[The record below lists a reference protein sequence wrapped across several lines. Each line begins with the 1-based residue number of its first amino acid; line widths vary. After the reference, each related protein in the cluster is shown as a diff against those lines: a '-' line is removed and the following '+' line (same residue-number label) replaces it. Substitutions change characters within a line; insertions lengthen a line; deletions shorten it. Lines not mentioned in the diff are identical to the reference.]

1 MMNVECGMNGTASRS
16 LASKETLERLLIKQE
31 NNLKYHNTMKALK
44 TLILTAA
51 LVCGGMMTA
60 HAQLGGGQKIVYVD
74 SEYIMENIPEYG
86 DAQEE
91 LNALST
97 KWQKEVKAVYDKVEE
112 MYTKYQTEMLLLSED
127 QKRAREQAIVAK
139 EQEAKNLQMQY
150 FGSEGQLY
158 QKRTELIQP
167 IQEKVYTAMKELAQT
182 KNYAFILD
190 LASGTSVL
198 YASDKNDVSD
208 DVLDQLGNVMQ
219 TVRREDRR
227 KATATPTSTGTGSG
241 KTGGTKTN
249 ASSAKT
255 NTPKTSTTKPG
266 SGKASETKAKKN

>member
-1 MMNVECGMNGTASRS
+1 
-16 LASKETLERLLIKQE
+16 
-31 NNLKYHNTMKALK
+31 MKTFKA
-44 TLILTAA
+44 LILTAA
-51 LVCGGMMTA
+51 LVCGGIMTA
-60 HAQLGGGQKIVYVD
+60 NAQLGGGQKIVYVD

-91 LNALST
+91 LNSLST
-97 KWQKEVKAVYDKVEE
+97 KWQNEVKALYDKVSE
-112 MYTKYQTEMLLLSED
+112 MYSKYQTEMLLLSED
-127 QKRAREQAIVAK
+127 QKRAREQAIIDK

-150 FGSEGQLY
+150 FGADGQLY

-167 IQEKVYTAMKELAQT
+167 IQEKVYTAMKELAQS
-182 KNYAFILD
+182 KNYAFIFD

-227 KATATPTSTGTGSG
+227 KAASAAAGGTTSGGGKGVKPTSG
-241 KTGGTKTN
+241 K
-249 ASSAKT
+249 
-255 NTPKTSTTKPG
+255 PKK
-266 SGKASETKAKKN
+266 

>member
-1 MMNVECGMNGTASRS
+1 
-16 LASKETLERLLIKQE
+16 
-31 NNLKYHNTMKALK
+31 MKAFK

-51 LVCGGMMTA
+51 LVCGGIMTA
-60 HAQLGGGQKIVYVD
+60 NAQIGGGQKIVYVD
-74 SEYIMENIPEYG
+74 SEYIMENIPEYA

-97 KWQKEVKAVYDKVEE
+97 KWQKEVKAVYDKVSE
-112 MYTKYQTEMLLLSED
+112 MYSKYQTEMLLLSED
-127 QKRAREQAIVAK
+127 QKRAREQAIVDK

-167 IQEKVYTAMKELAQT
+167 IQEKVYTAMKEVAQA
-182 KNYAFILD
+182 KNYAFIFD

-198 YASDKNDVSD
+198 YANEKNDVSD

-227 KATATPTSTGTGSG
+227 RTAAGNVSGSTGGTSAGKGGTTGG
-241 KTGGTKTN
+241 VKGGTTGGTKGGTTGG
-249 ASSAKT
+249 SKGGEVK
-255 NTPKTSTTKPG
+255 PKK
-266 SGKASETKAKKN
+266 

>member
-1 MMNVECGMNGTASRS
+1 
-16 LASKETLERLLIKQE
+16 
-31 NNLKYHNTMKALK
+31 MKALK
-44 TLILTAA
+44 TLILTA
-51 LVCGGMMTA
+51 LICGGVMTA
-60 HAQLGGGQKIVYVD
+60 HAQLGGGQRIVYVD

-91 LNALST
+91 LNALSA
-97 KWQKEVKAVYDKVEE
+97 KWQKEVKAVYDKVSE
-112 MYTKYQTEMLLLSED
+112 MYSKYQTEMLLLSED
-127 QKRAREQAIVAK
+127 QKRSREQAIIDK

-167 IQEKVYTAMKELAQT
+167 IQEKVYTAMKEVAQS

-198 YASDKNDVSD
+198 YANDKNDISD

-219 TVRREDRR
+219 TVRRESRR
-227 KATATPTSTGTGSG
+227 KA
-241 KTGGTKTN
+241 N
-249 ASSAKT
+249 ASSTGGSTGNIK
-255 NTPKTSTTKPG
+255 PKK
-266 SGKASETKAKKN
+266 

>member
-1 MMNVECGMNGTASRS
+1 MMCKSRS
-16 LASKETLERLLIKQE
+16 LASNEFGTIIDNKTRKQYRKT
-31 NNLKYHNTMKALK
+31 NNTMKSLK
-44 TLILTAA
+44 TLALTAA
-51 LVCGGMMTA
+51 LFCGIVSA
-60 HAQLGGGQKIVYVD
+60 QAQLMGGSQKIVYVD

-91 LNALST
+91 LNSLST
-97 KWQKEVKAVYDKVEE
+97 KWQKEVKAIYDKVEE
-112 MYTKYQTEMLLLSED
+112 MYSKYQTEMLLLSED

-167 IQEKVYTAMKELAQT
+167 IQEKVYTAMKELAQQ
-182 KNYAFILD
+182 KNYGFILD

-198 YASDKNDVSD
+198 YANDKNDISD
-208 DVLDQLGNVMQ
+208 DVLDELGNVMQ

-227 KATATPTSTGTGSG
+227 RAAVGAGTG
-241 KTGGTKTN
+241 
-249 ASSAKT
+249 
-255 NTPKTSTTKPG
+255 TSTTGGGSKGSTVKPTKPAKA
-266 SGKASETKAKKN
+266 GK

>member
-1 MMNVECGMNGTASRS
+1 
-16 LASKETLERLLIKQE
+16 
-31 NNLKYHNTMKALK
+31 MKAFR
-44 TLILTAA
+44 TMILTAA
-51 LVCGGMMTA
+51 LICGGIMTA
-60 HAQLGGGQKIVYVD
+60 NAQIVGGGQKIVYVD

-91 LNALST
+91 LNALSA
-97 KWQKEVKAVYDKVEE
+97 KWQKEVKAIYDKVSE
-112 MYTKYQTEMLLLSED
+112 MYSKYQTEMLLLSED
-127 QKRAREQAIVAK
+127 QKRAREQAIVDK

-190 LASGTSVL
+190 LASGTSIL
-198 YASDKNDVSD
+198 YANDKNDVSD

-227 KATATPTSTGTGSG
+227 KASAGTVGGNTSGTSG
-241 KTGGTKTN
+241 AKGGTTGGTKAGTTGGT
-249 ASSAKT
+249 KGGDVK
-255 NTPKTSTTKPG
+255 PKK
-266 SGKASETKAKKN
+266 